1 VAASFETSMRVEI
14 RSQAGGAGLA
24 MVIGLLVLVGY
35 GFGFEPLWRPVSGL
49 PGTHP
54 ITAICL
60 LLLGL
65 GSWPKR
71 NAAVAWRVLP
81 QLAIGLVVLLA
92 ASCLSDHAVD
102 TQIIR
107 SITPFQDVLSAQ
119 AAAGRPVQFAAN
131 SALALLGLGL
141 TALLV
146 MYGRIRTAQLIL
158 FCSAALLMTALIGFL
173 DGLDRF
179 HDFMGPL
186 TLLACAGLGVSLVAS
201 ASSSGFLA
209 AVRQNSEPGRLAR
222 MLLLSSTVIILAIG
236 ALVARSV
243 SPADDPILTYQTVA
257 LLALTWVIVVAS
269 TIRADTIDR
278 LRREADT
285 KLIQDANTDGLTG
298 LLSRN
303 RLDKMLAEPRSSTTR
318 TAMLTIDVDRFRSAN
333 NALGTALGD
342 ALLVQTAKRLS
353 AVASHHKVARSGGD
367 EFVIFCES
375 IDATAALRLAEAVV
389 ATMAVPF
396 ELDGRQFRVTSS
408 VGVAHGGNSG
418 AADLRD
424 AADEAMFIAKQQGGN
439 QAVPFVKSLHEA
451 RMERVRLEQDLHR
464 AMRCEGELTLVYQPI
479 ISLRDRSIVSLEVLS
494 RWVHP
499 VLGAIP
505 PSRFIAIAEDS
516 GLFLELGRKMR
527 EMAVRQA
534 ATWHA
539 KQNDFLPVINLN
551 VSPLEL
557 ARSDVP
563 GELTA
568 AIERFGLQT
577 SGFCLE
583 VTEGS
588 FSDER
593 ALEGLQDARRR
604 GFRIAMDDFGVGY
617 SSLAQLPR
625 LPLSSVKLD
634 RSFLTRATENDD
646 GLSLLATMVQLSHVL
661 KLPVVAEGVETLKE
675 LDIVSACGC
684 DSVQGFI
691 FSHPL
696 TAAEL
701 EPFLMGNRPWPIE
714 QPVSVAS

>member
-1 VAASFETSMRVEI
+1 MRVEI
-14 RSQAGGAGLA
+14 RSQAGGAGISML
-24 MVIGLLVLVGY
+24 IGILVLAGY
-35 GFGFEPLWRPVSGL
+35 GLGFEPLWCPVPSL

-54 ITAICL
+54 VTAICL
-60 LLLGL
+60 VLLGL
-65 GSWPKR
+65 GAWPTTSQ
-71 NAAVAWRVLP
+71 AATWRVIP
-81 QLAIGLVVLLA
+81 QMAVGIAVLLA
-92 ASCLSDHAVD
+92 VLCVCDHLLD
-102 TQIIR
+102 THVIGW
-107 SITPFQDVLSAQ
+107 ITPFHATLRAQ
-119 AAAGRPVQFAAN
+119 AANGRPIHFAMN

-141 TALLV
+141 AQFLLPH
-146 MYGRIRTAQLIL
+146 GRIRTSQVAL
-158 FCSAALLMTALIGFL
+158 FFSGAILMTALIGFL
-173 DGLDRF
+173 DGLGRF

-186 TLLACAGLGVSLVAS
+186 TLLGSAALIVSVLAA
-201 ASSSGFLA
+201 ASSGGFLA
-209 AVRQNSEPGRLAR
+209 AVLKDSEPGRLAR
-222 MLLLSSTVIILAIG
+222 MLLLSCTVIILGIG
-236 ALVARSV
+236 AIVARSV
-243 SPADDPILTYQTVA
+243 SAEDDPILTYQTVA

-269 TIRADTIDR
+269 TIRADMIDL
-278 LRREADT
+278 LRRKADA
-285 KLIQDANTDGLTG
+285 KLIQDASTDALTG

-303 RLDKMLAEPRSSTTR
+303 QLDKVLSEPHGDSTR

-342 ALLVQTAKRLS
+342 ALLIQTGKRLS
-353 AVASHHKVARSGGD
+353 AVAPHYKVARSGGD

-375 IDATAALRLAEAVV
+375 IDRAAALQLAEAVV

-396 ELDGRQFRVTSS
+396 ELGGRQFRVTSS
-408 VGVAHGGNSG
+408 VGVAHGGTSG

-439 QAVPFVKSLHEA
+439 QAVPFVKALHDA

-464 AMRCEGELTLVYQPI
+464 AMGCDDELTLVYQPI
-479 ISLRDRSIVSLEVLS
+479 ISLRDRGIVSLEVLA
-494 RWVHP
+494 RWMHP

-516 GLFLELGRKMR
+516 GLFLELGRKLR

-534 ATWHA
+534 ATWA
-539 KQNDFLPVINLN
+539 VTQNGCLPVINLN

-563 GELTA
+563 GQLMA
-568 AIERFGLQT
+568 AIERHGLRT

-604 GFRIAMDDFGVGY
+604 GFLIAMDDFGVGY

-691 FSHPL
+691 FSRPL
-696 TAAEL
+696 TAAQL
-701 EPFLMGNRPWPIE
+701 EPFLLANRPWPTE
-714 QPVSVAS
+714 QPVFVAS